1 MKIQKGQEGD
11 NLKVR
16 ELVVG
21 LEKLRLHRL
30 DSLTQANQI
39 LIRNWLPID
48 TNPIMHTND
57 MRRSKGTYFQTML
70 LE

>member
-1 MKIQKGQEGD
+1 MEIQKCQEGD
-11 NLKVR
+11 DLKVR

-30 DSLTQANQI
+30 DALTQANQV

-48 TNPIMHTND
+48 TDPIMHTND
-57 MRRSKGTYFQTML
+57 MWRSKGTHF
-70 LE
+70 

>member
-1 MKIQKGQEGD
+1 MIF
-11 NLKVR
+11 KVR

-30 DSLTQANQI
+30 DALTQANQI

-57 MRRSKGTYFQTML
+57 MWRSKGPYF
-70 LE
+70 

>member
-11 NLKVR
+11 NLKVG
-16 ELVVG
+16 ELVVS
-21 LEKLRLHRL
+21 LEKLRLHLL

-57 MRRSKGTYFQTML
+57 MRRSKGPNFQTML